1 MNLRPLL
8 PAFTRFSLSFSVGLM
23 LATFAFAAK
32 APPDAIV
39 AADGTGQ
46 HLTLQAAINAAP
58 QGRTADSPWVIL
70 VQPGRYEEIVYVQ
83 REKLHVKLVGAN
95 PQTTVLT
102 GSLHAN
108 LLGLDGKPIGTF
120 RTATLIIDADDFT
133 VENLTIEN
141 AAGPVGQAL
150 AVRVDG
156 DRVAFRRCRF
166 LGHQD
171 TILVNRG
178 RHYFESCEIRGTT
191 DFVFG
196 GATAYF
202 RECEL
207 VCLANSY
214 ITAASTPATAP
225 YGFVFERCRIRGATP
240 DVRVYLGRPW
250 RDFAAV
256 TFLNCEMSDVVRA
269 EGWHNWGRP
278 EREKTTRY
286 AEYGN
291 TGPGS
296 DRTGRVAWAHE
307 LSDKDAKAL
316 SPATVLAGSDGWR
329 PDL

>member
-1 MNLRPLL
+1 MISSLRLALL
-8 PAFTRFSLSFSVGLM
+8 CL
-23 LATFAFAAK
+23 LATAAVT
-32 APPDAIV
+32 ARP
-39 AADGTGQ
+39 AADTVVATDGSGQ
-46 HLTLQAAINAAP
+46 HTTIQSAINAAP
-58 QGRTADSPWVIL
+58 QGRSADNPWVIL
-70 VQPGRYEEIVYVQ
+70 VQPGRYDEIVYVQ
-83 REKLHVKLVGAN
+83 REKVHVKLVGAD

-108 LLGLDGKPIGTF
+108 VPGPDGKPIGTF
-120 RTATLIIDADDFT
+120 RTPTLYIDADDFT
-133 VENLTIEN
+133 VEDLTIEN

-178 RHYFESCEIRGTT
+178 RHYFERCEIVGTT
-191 DFVFG
+191 DYIFG

-202 RECEL
+202 RDCDL
-207 VCLANSY
+207 ISLSNSY
-214 ITAASTPATAP
+214 ITAASTPEHAP
-225 YGFVFERCRIRGATP
+225 YGLVFERCRLRGAQP

-256 TFLNCEMSDVVRA
+256 VFLHCEMSEVVRA
-269 EGWHNWGRP
+269 EGWHNWSRP
-278 EREKTTRY
+278 EREKTSRY

-291 TGPGS
+291 TGPGA
-296 DRTGRVAWAHE
+296 DRSGRVAWSHTLADE
-307 LSDKDAKAL
+307 AASII
-316 SPATVLAGSDGWR
+316 SPATVLAGADGWR

>member
-1 MNLRPLL
+1 MSLLLRHAILL
-8 PAFTRFSLSFSVGLM
+8 LVLLSAPATVTR
-23 LATFAFAAK
+23 AT
-32 APPDAIV
+32 PDAIV
-39 AADGTGQ
+39 AADGSGQ
-46 HLTLQAAINAAP
+46 HTSIQAAINAAP
-58 QGRTADSPWVIL
+58 PGRTAASPWVIL

-83 REKLHVKLVGAN
+83 REKVHVKLVGAD

-108 LLGLDGKPIGTF
+108 MTGPDGKPIGTF
-120 RTATLIIDADDFT
+120 RTPTLYIDADDFT

-178 RHYFESCEIRGTT
+178 RHYFEACEIVGTT
-191 DFVFG
+191 DFIFG

-202 RECEL
+202 RNCEL

-214 ITAASTPATAP
+214 ITAASTPENNLH
-225 YGFVFERCRIRGATP
+225 GLVFERCRIRGAQP
-240 DVRVYLGRPW
+240 EVRVYLGRPW

-256 TFLNCEMSDVVRA
+256 TFLNCEMSNVVRP
-269 EGWHNWGRP
+269 EGWHNWSRP
-278 EREKTTRY
+278 EREKTARY
-286 AEYGN
+286 TEYGN
-291 TGPGS
+291 TGTGA
-296 DRTGRVAWAHE
+296 DRSGRVAWSRM
-307 LSDKDAKAL
+307 LSDHEARSL
-316 SPATVLAGSDGWR
+316 TPATVLSRPDGWQ